1 MPNSLAIIGAGR
13 VGRALGRRFRELGW
27 KIGSVVTRGEVSAR
41 KSARFIGAGH
51 AHPGVSRAVFA
62 SRVILIATPDDQIA
76 VVAEELARMGGNEL
90 PGKVV
95 LHTSGAQGAG
105 VLNVLKAQGAAVGSM
120 HPLQS
125 FSGVSVPSLEGRVF
139 AVDGDTQAVRVARQ
153 MARALGGSPVRVAS
167 EKKALYHTAAAMAS
181 GHMLAV
187 EEAATQLLVS
197 IGMRRSEAVRA
208 LLPLTRQVLDNFEG
222 LGPRAAWTGPL
233 SRGDFKVVQAHLR
246 ALRESPQEFANAY
259 AALSRLAARVL
270 AQDTDGML
278 AELEM
283 SSVEEKS
290 KAKATEG
297 NA

>member
-41 KSARFIGAGH
+41 KAVRFIGAGH
-51 AHPGVSRAVFA
+51 AHPVVSRAVFA

-76 VVAEELARMGGNEL
+76 VAAEELARIGGNEL

-153 MARALGGSPVRVAS
+153 MARALGGSPVRITS
-167 EKKALYHTAAAMAS
+167 EKKALYHTAAAMAA

-197 IGMRRSEAVRA
+197 LGMRRSEAVRA

-278 AELEM
+278 AELEK
-283 SSVEEKS
+283 SSVDEKS
-290 KAKATEG
+290 KAKATGG